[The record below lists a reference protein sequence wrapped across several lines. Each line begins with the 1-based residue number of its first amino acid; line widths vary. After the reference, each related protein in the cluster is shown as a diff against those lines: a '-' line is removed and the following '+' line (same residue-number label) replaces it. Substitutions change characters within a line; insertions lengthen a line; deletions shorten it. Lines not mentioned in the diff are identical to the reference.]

1 MICDYARQVN
11 IRSFGKRPSA
21 FVRVG
26 ALTVRTTTTPAGF
39 GGVRTWFLCP
49 RCYRRCA
56 ILYLPDARWR
66 HPRCRTCGNG
76 RYVSEL
82 KSPADR
88 QLLKAIRHRERL
100 GQFEGGV
107 VAPFPPKP
115 KWMRWHTY
123 LRHMQKAASREQSIW
138 QTLETTLNIASQNAA
153 RNRRFRL

>member
-1 MICDYARQVN
+1 MICDYTTQVH
-11 IRSFGKRPSA
+11 IRFFGKRPST
-21 FVRVG
+21 FLRVG

-49 RCYRRCA
+49 RCDGRCA

-76 RYVSEL
+76 RYISEL
-82 KSPADR
+82 KSPKDR
-88 QLLKAIRHRERL
+88 RLLNAIRHRERH
-100 GQFEGGV
+100 GQTEGGV

-123 LRHMQKAASREQSIW
+123 LWHRKRAQSIEDSIW
-138 QTLETTLNIASQNAA
+138 LELRLN
-153 RNRRFRL
+153 LP